1 MEAKQA
7 AEYAM
12 RIARNMSRDPEALS
26 VANENA
32 ARALTTYDDTKG
44 VPIERWISLV
54 VRQSIWDMWRRKARR
69 PEELCEEEFW
79 LDVSLPRD
87 RDFEAPQLGLDPVV
101 WTMLCEHYV
110 DRWCIDV
117 VAKRHGMTV
126 YATRKLLRQA
136 VEYLEWRFL
145 P

>member
-1 MEAKQA
+1 MKEAA
-7 AEYAM
+7 DYAM
-12 RIARNMSRDPEALS
+12 RIASKMSRDPEALS

-32 ARALTTYDDTKG
+32 ERALRTFDETKG
-44 VPIERWISLV
+44 VPVQRWVAFV
-54 VRQSIWDMWRRKARR
+54 VRQSIWDMWRRKARH

-79 LDVSLPRD
+79 FDVSTPRD
-87 RDFEAPQLGLDPVV
+87 NGHECPLLGLDPVV
-101 WTMLCEHYV
+101 WTILCEHYV
-110 DRWCIDV
+110 EKWCIDV

-126 YATRKLLRQA
+126 YAARKLMKQA